1 MKNLT
6 IVGAQWGD
14 EGKGKIVDYL
24 SSKFDVVLR
33 FQGGHNAGHTII
45 IGKKKFILSILP
57 SGLIRNKLCI
67 IGSNAVID
75 PIHFLKEIDLL
86 KKKKI
91 KISKK
96 NLKIANNAS
105 ILLPIHS
112 IIDQVREK
120 ELSKKKIG
128 TTGKGIGPCYEDKV
142 ARRGLKIYDLED
154 LNTLRV
160 RLKNLVNFH
169 NIFLKNFSQKRVSF
183 DETFKLLKSI
193 RKKVLPFSIDVSEFI
208 NTKYFLKK
216 KFLFEGAQGLM
227 LDIDHGTF
235 PFVTSS
241 NTIPAIA
248 AVSIG
253 IKPSKIGHILGV
265 VKAYTTRVGEGP
277 FPTEIKTNI
286 GLELAKNGH
295 EFGSVTGRPRRCGW
309 FDAVVGRYG
318 VHLNGIDALIL
329 TKIDV
334 LDGFKTI
341 KVCTG
346 YEYKGKTFSDMPADP
361 EVLQNCQPVYVEFD
375 GWSESTVGIQEYDRL
390 PENARRYIDRLSELL
405 ETSFMMISTGPDREQ
420 TIQLGS
426 LFKSCP

>member
-24 SSKFDVVLR
+24 SNKFDVVLR

-45 IGKKKFILSILP
+45 IGKEKFILNILP
-57 SGLIRNKLCI
+57 SGLIRNKLCV
-67 IGSNAVID
+67 IGSNVVID
-75 PIHFLKEIDLL
+75 PFHFLKEINLL

-91 KISKK
+91 KISNK

-105 ILLPIHS
+105 ILLPFHS
-112 IIDQVREK
+112 IIDQLREK
-120 ELSKKKIG
+120 KLSKKKIG
-128 TTGKGIGPCYEDKV
+128 TTGRGIGPCYEDKI

-154 LNTLRV
+154 VNTLRN

-169 NIFLKNFSQKRVSF
+169 NIFLKNFSQKKISF
-183 DETFKLLKSI
+183 DEIFKLLISI
-193 RKKVLPFSIDVSEFI
+193 RKKILPYSTDITEFI
-208 NTKYFLKK
+208 NSKYFSKK
-216 KFLFEGAQGLM
+216 KLLFEGAQGLM

-253 IKPSKIGHILGV
+253 LKLSKIGHILGV
-265 VKAYTTRVGEGP
+265 VKAYTTRVGKGP
-277 FPTEIKTNI
+277 FPTEIKNKE
-286 GLELAKNGH
+286 GLKLAKNGD

-309 FDAVVGRYG
+309 FDA
-318 VHLNGIDALIL
+318 LQCKKAINIAGIDSIAL

-334 LDGFKTI
+334 LDNFKKI
-341 KVCTG
+341 KICYQYKLGKKKIHFMPSSNKILNNIKPIYLTLEGWCTNTSG
-346 YEYKGKTFSDMPADP
+346 IKNKKSLPQKAQKFIKIIEKLLNIPIVFLSNGP
-361 EVLQNCQPVYVEFD
+361 ERNDIINLKKIN
-375 GWSESTVGIQEYDRL
+375 
-390 PENARRYIDRLSELL
+390 
-405 ETSFMMISTGPDREQ
+405 
-420 TIQLGS
+420 
-426 LFKSCP
+426 

>member
-14 EGKGKIVDYL
+14 EGKGKIVDHL
-24 SSKFDVVLR
+24 CSKFDAVLR

-45 IGKKKFILSILP
+45 IGKEKFILSILP
-57 SGLIRNKLCI
+57 SGLIRNKLSI
-67 IGSNAVID
+67 IGSSVVID
-75 PIHFLKEIDLL
+75 PVHFLKEINIL

-91 KISKK
+91 IISNK

-105 ILLPIHS
+105 LLLPFHS

-120 ELSKKKIG
+120 KLSKKKIG
-128 TTGKGIGPCYEDKV
+128 TTGRGIGPCYEDKI

-154 LNTLRV
+154 LNILRD

-169 NIFLKNFSQKRVSF
+169 NIFLKNLSKKRISF

-193 RKKVLPFSIDVSEFI
+193 RKKFLPFSVDVSEFI
-208 NTKYFLKK
+208 NSKYFFKK
-216 KFLFEGAQGLM
+216 KFLFEGAQGVM

-277 FPTEIKTNI
+277 FPTEIKSNL
-286 GLELAKNGH
+286 GLELAKKGR
-295 EFGSVTGRPRRCGW
+295 EYGSVTGRLRRCGW
-309 FDAVVGRYG
+309 FDAVQCKKAI
-318 VHLNGIDALIL
+318 NIAGIDSIAL

-334 LDGFKTI
+334 LDKFKKI
-341 KVCTG
+341 KIC
-346 YEYKGKTFSDMPADP
+346 YEYKIGKKIIKFMPNSNKMLNNIKP
-361 EVLQNCQPVYVEFD
+361 RYLILD
-375 GWSESTVGIQEYDRL
+375 GWCANTIGIKNKKML
-390 PENARRYIDRLSELL
+390 PQKAQKFIKVIENILNIPINFLSN
-405 ETSFMMISTGPDREQ
+405 GPDRNDIINLKKI
-420 TIQLGS
+420 T
-426 LFKSCP
+426 

>member
-14 EGKGKIVDYL
+14 EGKGKIVDHL
-24 SSKFDVVLR
+24 CNKFDVVLR

-45 IGKKKFILSILP
+45 IGKEKFILSILP
-57 SGLIRNKLCI
+57 SGLIRNKLSI
-67 IGSNAVID
+67 IGSSVVID
-75 PIHFLKEIDLL
+75 PVHFLKEIDLL
-86 KKKKI
+86 RKKKI

-105 ILLPIHS
+105 ILLPFHS
-112 IIDQVREK
+112 IIDQIREQK
-120 ELSKKKIG
+120 LSKKKIG
-128 TTGKGIGPCYEDKV
+128 TTGRGIGPCYEDKV

-154 LNTLRV
+154 IDILRV

-169 NIFLKNFSQKRVSF
+169 NIFLKSLSKKRISF
-183 DETFKLLKSI
+183 NETFKLLKSI
-193 RKKVLPFSIDVSEFI
+193 RKKILPFSVDVSEFI
-208 NTKYFLKK
+208 NSKYFFKK

-248 AVSIG
+248 AASIG

-277 FPTEIKTNI
+277 FPTEIKSNL
-286 GLELAKNGH
+286 GLELAKKGR

-309 FDAVVGRYG
+309 FDAVQCKKAI
-318 VHLNGIDALIL
+318 NIAGINSIAL

-334 LDGFKTI
+334 LDKFKKIKICYEYRIGKKIIKFMPNSNKMLNNIKPRYLVLDGWCANTAGIKNKKMLPQKAQKFI
-341 KVCTG
+341 KV
-346 YEYKGKTFSDMPADP
+346 
-361 EVLQNCQPVYVEFD
+361 
-375 GWSESTVGIQEYDRL
+375 I
-390 PENARRYIDRLSELL
+390 ENILNIPINFLSN
-405 ETSFMMISTGPDREQ
+405 GPDRNDIINLKKI
-420 TIQLGS
+420 T
-426 LFKSCP
+426 

>member
-14 EGKGKIVDYL
+14 EGKGKIVDHL
-24 SSKFDVVLR
+24 CSKFDAVLR

-45 IGKKKFILSILP
+45 IGKEKFILSILP
-57 SGLIRNKLCI
+57 SGLIRNKLSI
-67 IGSNAVID
+67 IGSSVVID
-75 PIHFLKEIDLL
+75 PVHFLKEINIL

-91 KISKK
+91 IISNK

-105 ILLPIHS
+105 LLLPFHS

-120 ELSKKKIG
+120 KLSKKKIG
-128 TTGKGIGPCYEDKV
+128 TTGRGIGPCYEDKI

-154 LNTLRV
+154 LNILRD

-169 NIFLKNFSQKRVSF
+169 NIFLKNFSQKRISF
-183 DETFKLLKSI
+183 DEIFKLLISI
-193 RKKVLPFSIDVSEFI
+193 RKKILPFSVDVSEFI
-208 NTKYFLKK
+208 NSKSFFKK

-235 PFVTSS
+235 PYVTSS

-248 AVSIG
+248 AASIG

-286 GLELAKNGH
+286 GLKLAKKGN

-309 FDAVVGRYG
+309 FDVVQCKKAI
-318 VHLNGIDALIL
+318 NIAGIDSIAL

-334 LDGFKTI
+334 LDSFKEI
-341 KVCTG
+341 KIC
-346 YEYKGKTFSDMPADP
+346 YQYKLGKKKIYYMPNSNKI
-361 EVLQNCQPVYVEFD
+361 LNSIKPVYLTLE
-375 GWSESTVGIQEYDRL
+375 GWYTNTSGIKNKKSL
-390 PENARRYIDRLSELL
+390 PQKAQKFIKIIEKLLNTPIVFLSN
-405 ETSFMMISTGPDREQ
+405 GPDRSHL
-420 TIQLGS
+420 IKL
-426 LFKSCP
+426 KKIN

>member
-14 EGKGKIVDYL
+14 EGKGKIVDHL
-24 SSKFDVVLR
+24 CAKFDVVLR

-45 IGKKKFILSILP
+45 IGKEKFILSILP

-105 ILLPIHS
+105 ILLPFHS
-112 IIDQVREK
+112 IIDQIREQK
-120 ELSKKKIG
+120 LSKKKIG

-154 LNTLRV
+154 IDILKV

-169 NIFLKNFSQKRVSF
+169 NIFLKNLSKKRISF

-193 RKKVLPFSIDVSEFI
+193 RKKILPFSVDVSEFI
-208 NTKYFLKK
+208 NSKYFFKK
-216 KFLFEGAQGLM
+216 KFLFEGAQGVM

-248 AVSIG
+248 AASIG

-277 FPTEIKTNI
+277 FPTEIKSNL
-286 GLELAKNGH
+286 GLELAKNGN

-309 FDAVVGRYG
+309 FDAIQCKKAI
-318 VHLNGIDALIL
+318 NIAGIDSLAL

-334 LDGFKTI
+334 LDNFKEI
-341 KVCTG
+341 KICHH
-346 YEYKGKTFSDMPADP
+346 YKLGKKIIKFMPNSSKILNKIKPKYLTLNGWCSNTTRIKNKKSLPKNA
-361 EVLQNCQPVYVEFD
+361 QNFINIIEKLLNIPIVF
-375 GWSESTVGIQEYDRL
+375 
-390 PENARRYIDRLSELL
+390 LSN
-405 ETSFMMISTGPDREQ
+405 GPDRNDIIKLKE
-420 TIQLGS
+420 LN
-426 LFKSCP
+426 

>member
-24 SSKFDVVLR
+24 SNKFDVVLR

-45 IGKKKFILSILP
+45 IGKEKFILNILP
-57 SGLIRNKLCI
+57 SGLIRNKLCV
-67 IGSNAVID
+67 IGSNVVID
-75 PIHFLKEIDLL
+75 PFHFLKEINLL

-91 KISKK
+91 KISNK

-105 ILLPIHS
+105 ILLPFHS
-112 IIDQVREK
+112 IIDQLREK
-120 ELSKKKIG
+120 KLSKKKIG
-128 TTGKGIGPCYEDKV
+128 TTGRGIGPCYEDKI

-154 LNTLRV
+154 VNTLRN

-169 NIFLKNFSQKRVSF
+169 NIFLKNFSQKKISF
-183 DETFKLLKSI
+183 DEIFKLLISI
-193 RKKVLPFSIDVSEFI
+193 RKKILPYSTDITEFI
-208 NTKYFLKK
+208 NSNNFSKK
-216 KFLFEGAQGLM
+216 KLLFEGAQGLM

-253 IKPSKIGHILGV
+253 LKLSKIGHILGV
-265 VKAYTTRVGEGP
+265 VKAYTTRVGKGP
-277 FPTEIKTNI
+277 FPTEIKNKE
-286 GLELAKNGH
+286 GLMLAKNGD

-309 FDAVVGRYG
+309 FDA
-318 VHLNGIDALIL
+318 LQCKKAINIAGIDSIAL

-334 LDGFKTI
+334 LDNFKKI
-341 KVCTG
+341 KICYQYKLGKKKIHFMPSSSKILNNIKPIYLTLEGWCTNTSG
-346 YEYKGKTFSDMPADP
+346 IKNKKSLPQKAQKFIKIIEKLLNIPIVFLSNGP
-361 EVLQNCQPVYVEFD
+361 ERNDIINLKKIN
-375 GWSESTVGIQEYDRL
+375 
-390 PENARRYIDRLSELL
+390 
-405 ETSFMMISTGPDREQ
+405 
-420 TIQLGS
+420 
-426 LFKSCP
+426 

>member
-24 SSKFDVVLR
+24 SNKFDVVLR

-45 IGKKKFILSILP
+45 IGKEKFILNILP
-57 SGLIRNKLCI
+57 SGLIRNKLCV
-67 IGSNAVID
+67 IGSNVVID
-75 PIHFLKEIDLL
+75 PFHFLKEINVL

-91 KISKK
+91 KISNK

-105 ILLPIHS
+105 ILLPFHS
-112 IIDQVREK
+112 IIDQLREK
-120 ELSKKKIG
+120 KLSKKKIG
-128 TTGKGIGPCYEDKV
+128 TTGRGIGPCYEDKI

-154 LNTLRV
+154 VNTLRN

-169 NIFLKNFSQKRVSF
+169 NIFLKNFSQKKISF
-183 DETFKLLKSI
+183 DEIFKLLISI
-193 RKKVLPFSIDVSEFI
+193 RKKILPYSTDITVFI
-208 NTKYFLKK
+208 NSKNFSKK
-216 KFLFEGAQGLM
+216 KLLFEGAQGLM

-253 IKPSKIGHILGV
+253 LKLSKIGHILGV
-265 VKAYTTRVGEGP
+265 VKAYTTRVGKGP
-277 FPTEIKTNI
+277 FPTEIKNKE
-286 GLELAKNGH
+286 GLKLAKNGD

-309 FDAVVGRYG
+309 FDA
-318 VHLNGIDALIL
+318 LQCKKAINIAGIDSIAL

-334 LDGFKTI
+334 LDNFKKI
-341 KVCTG
+341 KICYQYKLGKKKINFMPSSNKILNNIKPIYLTLEGWCTNTSG
-346 YEYKGKTFSDMPADP
+346 IKNKKSLPQKAQKFIKIIEKLLNIPIVFLSNGP
-361 EVLQNCQPVYVEFD
+361 ERNDIINLKKIN
-375 GWSESTVGIQEYDRL
+375 
-390 PENARRYIDRLSELL
+390 
-405 ETSFMMISTGPDREQ
+405 
-420 TIQLGS
+420 
-426 LFKSCP
+426 

>member
-24 SSKFDVVLR
+24 CSKFDVVLR

-75 PIHFLKEIDLL
+75 PIHFLKEVDLL

-154 LNTLRV
+154 LDILRV

-169 NIFLKNFSQKRVSF
+169 NIFLKNLSKKRISF

-193 RKKVLPFSIDVSEFI
+193 RKKILPFSVDVSEFI

-309 FDAVVGRYG
+309 LDAVQCKKAI
-318 VHLNGIDALIL
+318 NIAGIDSIAL

-334 LDGFKTI
+334 LDNFKKIKICYQYKFGKKIIHSMPSSNKILNNIKPIYLTLEGWYTKTSGIKKKKSLPQKAQQFI
-341 KVCTG
+341 KVI
-346 YEYKGKTFSDMPADP
+346 EKLLNIPI
-361 EVLQNCQPVYVEFD
+361 VY
-375 GWSESTVGIQEYDRL
+375 
-390 PENARRYIDRLSELL
+390 LSN
-405 ETSFMMISTGPDREQ
+405 GPDRND
-420 TIQLGS
+420 IINLKK
-426 LFKSCP
+426 LN